1 MLWSADRL
9 QIWFKSDQNLV
20 FTKRLLQQAVHPR
33 STPALGMMS
42 QMHFLRSFSKDWIH
56 TSLRLSKWAQMEF
69 LSLYWQNKVLV
80 KSCIHCASCK
90 YLQSRIK
97 PNLEH
102 FQKRIAEIYR
112 ERCPQVKINS
122 VILPMYIW
130 YVVIFIVSTV
140 VFFYILMAFTV

>member
-1 MLWSADRL
+1 MGSDGVLVTLLAKLSFGEKL
-9 QIWFKSDQNLV
+9 HPLCTMQISPK
-20 FTKRLLQQAVHPR
+20 
-33 STPALGMMS
+33 
-42 QMHFLRSFSKDWIH
+42 
-56 TSLRLSKWAQMEF
+56 
-69 LSLYWQNKVLV
+69 QNKTRF
-80 KSCIHCASCK
+80 AS
-90 YLQSRIK
+90 
-97 PNLEH
+97 NHLEH